1 MLYLITVGRHSIILL
16 GGFCL
21 TLGLCI
27 SKISGEKNEKF
38 SSLEDIFMPNAKC
51 PNVLI

>member
-1 MLYLITVGRHSIILL
+1 MLYLITVGRYSIILL
-16 GGFCL
+16 EGFSL
-21 TLGLCI
+21 TVRLRI

-51 PNVLI
+51 PNVAI